1 MEKLHTYLKQFDKL
15 AVAVSGGADSACLLR
30 EAAATLGASRVLA
43 VTVQTECLPQ
53 RRLRMAKRISELA
66 DVEHVV
72 IPLTI
77 LEDEQIRIN
86 SPLRR
91 YFCRR
96 KVLQAVLDEAWMR
109 GCEYVADGSHTDDT
123 ADTTPE
129 RAVAEELGV
138 YSPFVACNMGR
149 WQVAALRGGMAE
161 DAALTGGCLADRLPA
176 GTPLTL
182 DAIERID
189 EAEEALLAMGFVT
202 AHVFAAGDTV
212 RIVVSEREMQTVTEK
227 WPLVEEKIRQAGFAA
242 AVIDRQKI

>member
-1 MEKLHTYLKQFDKL
+1 MEKLHTYLKRFDRL

-30 EAAATLGASRVLA
+30 EAAATLGTSRVLA

-53 RRLRMAKRISELA
+53 RRLRMAKRIAALA

-72 IPLTI
+72 IPLTT

-86 SPLRR
+86 SLLRR

-109 GCEYVADGSHTDDT
+109 GCEHVADGTHTDDM
-123 ADTTPE
+123 ADDPPE
-129 RAVAEELGV
+129 SAVAGELGV
-138 YSPFVACNMGR
+138 YSPFVACGMGR

-161 DAALTGGCLADRLPA
+161 DAAQIDGCLADRLPA

-182 DAIERID
+182 DAFERID

-202 AHVFAAGDTV
+202 ARVYAAGDRA
-212 RIVVSEREMQTVTEK
+212 RIVVSEREMQAVIGK
-227 WPLVEEKIRQAGFAA
+227 WPLAEEKIRQAGFAA
-242 AVIDRQKI
+242 AVIDQEI